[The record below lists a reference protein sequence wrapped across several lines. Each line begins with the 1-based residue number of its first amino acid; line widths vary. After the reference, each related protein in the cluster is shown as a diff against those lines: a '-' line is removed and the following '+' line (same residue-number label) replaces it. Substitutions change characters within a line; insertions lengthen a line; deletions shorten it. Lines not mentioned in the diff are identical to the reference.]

1 MGASKKGGSGGINP
15 KGKECT
21 DVKKNKVFN
30 CQTEVLCGYRITLP
44 GGITKHIWADVEM
57 FNTTSV
63 DVSIIV
69 DITEHWT
76 SPSAPLTGVSVE
88 KKYQVM
94 NLLESIDWW

>member
-1 MGASKKGGSGGINP
+1 MNRI
-15 KGKECT
+15 
-21 DVKKNKVFN
+21 
-30 CQTEVLCGYRITLP
+30 YRIRLP

-76 SPSAPLTGVSVE
+76 SPSATLTGVSIE
-88 KKYQVM
+88 KK
-94 NLLESIDWW
+94 IIK